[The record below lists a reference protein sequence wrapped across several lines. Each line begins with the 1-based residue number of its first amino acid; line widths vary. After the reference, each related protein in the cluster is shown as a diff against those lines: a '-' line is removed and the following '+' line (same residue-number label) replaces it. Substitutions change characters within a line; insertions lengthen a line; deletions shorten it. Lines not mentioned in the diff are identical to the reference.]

1 MALVWVS
8 HDQPLPEFQKGGCLD
23 MEKVCDFATLIR
35 KKTVAVFCDQD
46 GDMLEPMLLPQCFIF
61 PSVEPL
67 NSMIPLRPAGIDRNA
82 AESCFL
88 ATQRGLKIGDV
99 KLISHRWA
107 TDAYCT
113 FMYNWRNWAVII
125 CTWQIAIIRGNPL
138 LTQYQKILLM
148 EDIPY
153 HLDV

>member
-1 MALVWVS
+1 MLPQGHKGSCMGKPWPAFARVSKRRLFGHGKSVW
-8 HDQPLPEFQKGGCLD
+8 LCYLN
-23 MEKVCDFATLIR
+23 R

-99 KLISHRWA
+99 ELISHRWA
-107 TDAYCT
+107 TDGLRMLIVLSCITGETGPLSYALGKL
-113 FMYNWRNWAVII
+113 RSAVVI
-125 CTWQIAIIRGNPL
+125 
-138 LTQYQKILLM
+138 
-148 EDIPY
+148 
-153 HLDV
+153 H